1 MDWWFYFGVFVHV
14 SANVDSEIW
23 IRRGR
28 TFYCAQKMLLIE
40 RRNLKLLL
48 FLLPRYLHTYPR
60 ANKNIWRCIL
70 VNARV
75 LVLSLYI
82 SRILVLHRNSLL
94 IRPLI
99 LLLLLFP
106 LSFPLPN
113 SQSTTYYI
121 SSRAS
126 LISSIVILFSSPAK
140 SLSSV
145 RKSMQWH
152 SFRSRIG
159 MHGQFQKPAFT
170 SASLSS

>member
-1 MDWWFYFGVFVHV
+1 MRPD
-14 SANVDSEIW
+14 
-23 IRRGR
+23 
-28 TFYCAQKMLLIE
+28 
-40 RRNLKLLL
+40 LLL
-48 FLLPRYLHTYPR
+48 CTENAFNRTKKLKTTTTIFTTQVYLHTYLR

-82 SRILVLHRNSLL
+82 SRILVLHRNSLFT
-94 IRPLI
+94 RPLI

-121 SSRAS
+121 SSIAS